1 MTHKKLLLSLIA
13 AGLVVAATS
22 VAFTLVPINEG
33 DRFGPTGALLPEASP
48 LERQPGQLGLTLRPL
63 TPREKA
69 RDALEGGLLIQGV
82 SGAAARAGLVP
93 GQVVL
98 AINGVAVKSVDQV
111 VRAMKGQPSRVELQI
126 LHHGER
132 VFVPVDPG

>member
-48 LERQPGQLGLTLRPL
+48 LEQQPGQLGLTLRPL

>member
-1 MTHKKLLLSLIA
+1 MTHRKLLLSLIA

-22 VAFTLVPINEG
+22 VAFTLVPPSGG
-33 DRFGPTGALLPEASP
+33 DRVSPTGTPTPDASP
-48 LERQPGQLGLTLRPL
+48 LNQQPAQLGLTLRPL

-69 RDALEGGLLIQGV
+69 RDALDGGLLVQGV

-98 AINGVAVKSVDQV
+98 AIDGVAVQSVDQV
-111 VRAMKGQPSRVELQI
+111 VRVMKGQPSRVELQI

-132 VFVPVDPG
+132 VFVPVNPG